1 MYRKQVRR
9 RRAVL
14 VVLVVASLA
23 LISTHFSEGESGPLH
38 SVQNGVGAVLGPI
51 EDGANRAL
59 KPLRDLVN
67 WFDET
72 FEARG
77 ENDELRE
84 QVREL
89 SDRLA
94 EAEGALE
101 ENEKLRKITK
111 MTGQSDLQSF
121 EPISASVRGRSPS
134 TWNQTLI
141 IDAGEGDGVQVD
153 DAVVTGEGLVG
164 RISSLAGGTARVTL
178 LTHPE
183 SAVTGRRLPGGPTG
197 VIAAKVG
204 DPESLVFEL
213 ISSDKRLR
221 RGDKIVTAG
230 ITDEQLSSRFPAGIP
245 IGEVD
250 EVRAG
255 EQELRQQ
262 VNVRPFAEM
271 SDITV
276 VSVLTG
282 GGS

>member
-14 VVLVVASLA
+14 VVLVVACLA

-51 EDGANRAL
+51 GDGANRAL

-77 ENDELRE
+77 ENEELRE
-84 QVREL
+84 QVQEL
-89 SDRLA
+89 SAELA
-94 EAEGALE
+94 EAEGAAE
-101 ENEKLRKITK
+101 ENEELREITK
-111 MTGQSDLQSF
+111 MTGQSDLEAF
-121 EPISASVRGRSPS
+121 EPVAANVRGRSPS

-153 DAVVTGEGLVG
+153 DAVVTGDGLVG
-164 RISSLAGGTARVTL
+164 RVSSLAGGTARVTL

-183 SAVTGRRLPGGPTG
+183 TAVTARRLPGGPTG
-197 VIAAKVG
+197 IVAAKVG
-204 DPESLVFEL
+204 DPDNLQFEL

-221 RGDKIVTAG
+221 RGEKLVTAG
-230 ITDEQLSSRFPAGIP
+230 ITDEDLSSRFPAGVP
-245 IGEVD
+245 IGEID
-250 EVRAG
+250 QVRAG

-262 VNVRPFAEM
+262 VNVKPFADM
-271 SDITV
+271 SDLTV